1 MTLEKL
7 RELYRAMNVTFKDDA
22 TLQRA
27 ILYYDQ
33 VQSIDQSLPEIIKP
47 ELKGIL
53 GGYEKV
59 EQAITRSSLLTSL
72 CSILDD
78 YIVPIINDS
87 LKKSRLTYGQ
97 YFQDIFDHYPNSA
110 STVLSNYPNTHRAL
124 GKIATYF
131 QTNILTACKR
141 VVNDWGYLQGTFVE
155 QKGNFLDKLI
165 DIQATGSDFHKGGQQ
180 VLILTFRTTSSAKPL
195 RIVYKPSDLEVD
207 CLIAGNT
214 EAVNFFRPHFQQAS
228 LMEILNGFVKQ
239 YQLAL
244 EEFPTYK
251 ILPIYPGSQLQ
262 PDKPNHLPIRNSYG
276 YIQFLTHDDEDFKIN
291 PQTQKKD
298 AICTSFYTL
307 LGQLTAVACV
317 FSLSDLHID
326 NLIVHQYKPYLID
339 LENSLT
345 RPINHILDTEMVGE
359 AGAVEDITQS
369 VSTFVVKDDSTQ
381 IEEAARYQLGKNR
394 LWEAPNAP
402 ISTSDYYKS
411 MLAGFGNTMQLIQL
425 ALKEGKALDEW
436 FARLRAGAIVRI
448 VPLGTLQFHST
459 ITNACKP
466 KNVQTIEV
474 AIQQQMQQ
482 DLLQAYNRWI
492 KDQTSPPYFLC
503 LQQTSTIQD
512 LVNFDIPVFYHRLNS
527 CDVMDSRGTI
537 ITIPDTTPT
546 DNKPL
551 KELLK
556 RETFFST
563 PPLKY
568 LQTIQLGDV
577 NTGNT
582 SPAKV
587 KDLLGQLQN
596 HINSRRDVE
605 KYAEYVRNKQLIQ

>member
-165 DIQATGSDFHKGGQQ
+165 DI
-180 VLILTFRTTSSAKPL
+180 
-195 RIVYKPSDLEVD
+195 
-207 CLIAGNT
+207 
-214 EAVNFFRPHFQQAS
+214 
-228 LMEILNGFVKQ
+228 LNGFVKQ

-298 AICTSFYTL
+298 AICTSFYSL

-436 FARLRAGAIVRI
+436 FARLRAGAILRI

-537 ITIPDTTPT
+537 IT
-546 DNKPL
+546 
-551 KELLK
+551 
-556 RETFFST
+556 
-563 PPLKY
+563 
-568 LQTIQLGDV
+568 
-577 NTGNT
+577 
-582 SPAKV
+582 
-587 KDLLGQLQN
+587 
-596 HINSRRDVE
+596 
-605 KYAEYVRNKQLIQ
+605 